1 MNIALLAGT
10 HSGCGKTSVTLA
22 LLQAIQR
29 AGLSVASFKTGPDF
43 LDPLWH
49 QAVTGKASYNV
60 DTQMVGLADSLRQ
73 LHNATADYALIEGV
87 MGLFD
92 GRTGVGES
100 GSSLDLARVLG
111 APVLLVVDVS
121 GMSGSVVPLVQGFCQ
136 SAKAKGVT
144 IAGIIANRVGSA
156 YHAELIRNFLAEYE
170 QPPLV
175 AWMEKNAPVLP
186 ERHLGLVMPEASDVP
201 DFSAAFHVDLDLI
214 DWGELSEPQQ
224 LSASERECWGSFLTP
239 TYSGLLQGKRIAIA
253 RDAACC
259 FIYPANVD
267 WLRAEGAELVFFS
280 LLAGDAIPDG
290 SDALWLAG
298 GYPELH
304 TEQLS
309 QSATWTSLRAF
320 IEAGN
325 PVLAE
330 CGGMM
335 VLGQELIDIDGKAW
349 AMAGILPFSV
359 RMQPRLVSLGYRES
373 ASGVRGHEFHYS
385 ERFADET
392 LPACF
397 ELERGDTGLHYKNLR
412 AAYIHWYFP
421 SNPEAVAQWFLK
433 AR

>member
-10 HSGCGKTSVTLA
+10 HSGCGKTSVMLA
-22 LLQAIQR
+22 LLQAMQR

-49 QAVTGKASYNV
+49 QAVTGRASYNV

-73 LHNATADYALIEGV
+73 LQTATSDYALIEGV

-92 GRTGVGES
+92 GRTGVGET

-111 APVLLVVDVS
+111 ASVLLVVDVS

-144 IAGIIANRVGSA
+144 IAGIVANRVGSA
-156 YHAELIRNFLAEYE
+156 YHAELIKTFLAEYE

-175 AWMEKNAPVLP
+175 AWLEKNAPVLP
-186 ERHLGLVMPEASDVP
+186 ERHLGLVMPEAADVP
-201 DFSAAFHVDLDLI
+201 DFSAAFHVDMDLLTTVFTEFSG
-214 DWGELSEPQQ
+214 DSV
-224 LSASERECWGSFLTP
+224 SALPVT
-239 TYSGLLQGKRIAIA
+239 GLLKGKQIAIA
-253 RDAACC
+253 RDAVCC
-259 FIYPANVD
+259 FIYPANLD

-280 LLAGDAIPDG
+280 PLAGEPVPEN

-298 GYPELH
+298 GYPELYA
-304 TEQLS
+304 EQLS
-309 QSATWTSLRAF
+309 QSATWTSLQTF
-320 IEAGN
+320 IETDK

-335 VLGQELIDIDGKAW
+335 VLGQELVDSEGRAW
-349 AMAGILPFSV
+349 TMAGILPFSV
-359 RMQPRLVSLGYRES
+359 RMQPRLVSLGYREL
-373 ASGVRGHEFHYS
+373 ASGARGHEFHYS
-385 ERFADET
+385 ERYNDEA
-392 LPACF
+392 LPTCF
-397 ELERGDTGLHYKNLR
+397 ELERGDNGVTYKNLR

-421 SNPEAVAQWFLK
+421 SHPETVAQWFLK
-433 AR
+433 AC

>member
-10 HSGCGKTSVTLA
+10 HSGCGKTSVMLA
-22 LLQAIQR
+22 LLQAMQR

-49 QAVTGKASYNV
+49 QAVTGRASYNV

-73 LHNATADYALIEGV
+73 LQKATGDYALIEGV

-92 GRTGVGES
+92 GRTGVGEA

-111 APVLLVVDVS
+111 ASVLLVVDVS

-144 IAGIIANRVGSA
+144 IAGIVANQVGSA
-156 YHAELIRNFLAEYE
+156 YHAELIKTFLAEYE

-186 ERHLGLVMPEASDVP
+186 ERHLGLVMPEAADVP
-201 DFSAAFHVDLDLI
+201 DFSAAFHVDMDLLTRVFTEFSG
-214 DWGELSEPQQ
+214 DSV
-224 LSASERECWGSFLTP
+224 SALPVT
-239 TYSGLLQGKRIAIA
+239 GLLKGKQIAIA

-259 FIYPANVD
+259 FIYPANLD

-280 LLAGDAIPDG
+280 PLAGEPVPEN
-290 SDALWLAG
+290 SNALWLAG
-298 GYPELH
+298 GYPELYA
-304 TEQLS
+304 EQLS
-309 QSATWTSLRAF
+309 QSATWASLQAF
-320 IEAGN
+320 IEADK

-335 VLGQELIDIDGKAW
+335 VLGQELVDVEGRAW
-349 AMAGILPFSV
+349 TMAGILPFSV
-359 RMQPRLVSLGYRES
+359 RMQPRLVSLGYRELT
-373 ASGVRGHEFHYS
+373 AGARGHEFHYS
-385 ERFADET
+385 ERYNDET
-392 LPACF
+392 LPPCF
-397 ELERGDTGLHYKNLR
+397 ELERGDNGVTYKNLR

-421 SNPEAVAQWFLK
+421 SHPETVAQWFLK
-433 AR
+433 AC

>member
-49 QAVTGKASYNV
+49 QAVTSKASYNV

-111 APVLLVVDVS
+111 APVLLVVDVG

-144 IAGIIANRVGSA
+144 ITGIIANRVGSA

-186 ERHLGLVMPEASDVP
+186 ERHLGLIMPEASDVP

-214 DWGELSEPQQ
+214 AWGELSEPQQ
-224 LSASERECWGSFLTP
+224 LSSSERECWGSFLTP
-239 TYSGLLQGKRIAIA
+239 TYGGLLQGKRIAIA

-259 FIYPANVD
+259 FLYPANVD

-280 LLAGDAIPDG
+280 PLAGDAIPDG

-309 QSATWTSLRAF
+309 QSATWVSLRAF

-335 VLGQELIDIDGKAW
+335 LLGQELIDIEGRAR
-349 AMAGILPFSV
+349 AMAGIMPFSV
-359 RMQPRLVSLGYRES
+359 RMQARLVSLGYRES
-373 ASGVRGHEFHYS
+373 AAGVRGHEFHYS

-392 LPACF
+392 LASCF
-397 ELERGDTGLHYKNLR
+397 ELERGDTGLYYKNLR
-412 AAYIHWYFP
+412 ASYIHWYFP
-421 SNPEAVAQWFLK
+421 SNPETVAQWFLK
-433 AR
+433 AC